1 MRSRPRFVVPD
12 VRHQHARENNR
23 DVIFDVCDPEQLSR
37 GEPKTRAYCE
47 PALSGREF
55 DAHLQPIQESA
66 RLKAAVGEPAV
77 GEVVVGEPA
86 VGEVTVC
93 DVGTRSC
100 GIANHRRLSVVPQA
114 DHEDE
119 RVVVVKVVRLAAA
132 DVDAARR
139 ELRVPVGAVG
149 VARRRA

>member
-66 RLKAAVGEPAV
+66 RLKVAVGK
-77 GEVVVGEPA
+77 PA